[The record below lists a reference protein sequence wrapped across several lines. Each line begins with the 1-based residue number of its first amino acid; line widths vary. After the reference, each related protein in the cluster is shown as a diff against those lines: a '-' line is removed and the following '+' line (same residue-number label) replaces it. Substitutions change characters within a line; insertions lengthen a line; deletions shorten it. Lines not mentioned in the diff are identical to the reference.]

1 MLELDTLRGRVETHL
16 NKLLPA
22 QSSIAQPMLDAMR
35 YAVLGGGKR
44 MRPMFACA
52 SCEAF
57 GGELQA
63 ALVSGCA
70 LEFIHSYSLIHD
82 DLPAMDDDDIRHG
95 QPSTHIAFGEANAI
109 LAGDSLHS
117 LAFQAVVDSDEL
129 VDASKLRIIQLLSDA
144 AGWAGMA
151 GGQCLDIEAEGRELN
166 LTELKALHAA
176 KTGALIR
183 ASLQIGAFS
192 ATPTPEPPRYQALSD
207 VGDLIGLAF
216 QIMDDVLDVTQST
229 EVLGKP
235 AGSDE
240 AQNKNTF
247 PKLMGLE
254 ASKTEAERL
263 LSEANERLYA
273 NDLATPALLE
283 LLTQAVRRRF

>member
-1 MLELDTLRGRVETHL
+1 MHDLDALRLHIEEQIAV
-16 NKLLPA
+16 LLPA
-22 QSSIAQPMLDAMR
+22 ESAIAQPMLDAMR
-35 YAVLGGGKR
+35 HAVLGGGKR

-57 GGELQA
+57 GGNMQA

-95 QPSTHIAFGEANAI
+95 QPSTHIAYGEANAI

-117 LAFQAVVDSDEL
+117 LAFQAIVASDL
-129 VDASKLRIIQLLSDA
+129 LPDQSKLRIIQLLSDA
-144 AGWAGMA
+144 AGWAGMS
-151 GGQCLDIEAEGRELN
+151 GGQCLDIEAEGRELDLN
-166 LTELKALHAA
+166 ELKALHAA

-192 ATPTPEPPRYQALSD
+192 AAPNPDSYRYQAISD
-207 VGDLIGLAF
+207 VGDYIGLAF

-240 AQNKNTF
+240 QQEKNTF
-247 PKLMGLE
+247 PKLMGLA
-254 ASKTEAERL
+254 ASKAEAERL
-263 LSEANERLYA
+263 LSDAIARL
-273 NDLATPALLE
+273 NDGDLATPTLIE
-283 LLTQAVRRRF
+283 LVTRAVRRNY

>member
-1 MLELDTLRGRVETHL
+1 MHDLDALRLHIEEQIAV
-16 NKLLPA
+16 LLPA
-22 QSSIAQPMLDAMR
+22 ESAIAQPMLDAMR
-35 YAVLGGGKR
+35 HAVLGGGKR

-57 GGELQA
+57 GGNMQA

-95 QPSTHIAFGEANAI
+95 QPSTHIAYGEANAI

-117 LAFQAVVDSDEL
+117 LAFQAIVASDL
-129 VDASKLRIIQLLSDA
+129 LPDQSKLRIIQLLSDA
-144 AGWAGMA
+144 AGWAGMS
-151 GGQCLDIEAEGRELN
+151 GGQCLDIEAEGRELDLN
-166 LTELKALHAA
+166 ELKALHAA

-192 ATPTPEPPRYQALSD
+192 AAPNPDSHRYQAISD
-207 VGDLIGLAF
+207 VGDYIGLAF

-240 AQNKNTF
+240 QQEKNTF
-247 PKLMGLE
+247 PKLMGLA
-254 ASKTEAERL
+254 ASKAEAERL
-263 LSEANERLYA
+263 LSDAIARL
-273 NDLATPALLE
+273 NDGDLATPTLIE
-283 LLTQAVRRRF
+283 LVTRAVRRNY